1 MTLDKD
7 TESFSVSISLS
18 EKWES
23 PPFIW
28 QGFSEEQRKPCGGRA
43 LSHELSLPCP
53 GALLVRSQLWSKSQ
67 GASLP
72 LPAVFG
78 LGATPTPASCLL
90 SSELPQ
96 HILQT
101 AAALFG
107 LSPLVLSSGV
117 GRLSTSTF
125 PGMRV
130 PVIPKPSSLLARLAP
145 NSFRQGV
152 WE

>member
-7 TESFSVSISLS
+7 MESFSVSISLS
-18 EKWES
+18 EKWDS

-72 LPAVFG
+72 LPAVFR
-78 LGATPTPASCLL
+78 LGATPTPPSCLL
-90 SSELPQ
+90 SSEHPQ
-96 HILQT
+96 DILQT

-107 LSPLVLSSGV
+107 LSPLVQGV
-117 GRLSTSTF
+117 ERPSTSTF
-125 PGMRV
+125 PGVRV
-130 PVIPKPSSLLARLAP
+130 PVVPKPSSLLARLAP

-152 WE
+152 WK